1 MIELGDLLK
10 KIGAMQAAAKGRL
23 TSQTSE
29 QMRVY
34 VQGFC
39 DGLDGVTAT
48 IKKAIE
54 AERTRQRLARL
65 ESELAQEVEPDW
77 SQVPGTESKSADQL
91 GNAHPHSISGGMERG

>member
-1 MIELGDLLK
+1 MMELGDLLK
-10 KIGAMQAAAKGRL
+10 KITAMQAAAKGRL
-23 TSQTSE
+23 TGQTSE

-54 AERTRQRLARL
+54 AERTRQRLAKL
-65 ESELAQEVEPDW
+65 ESELAQEVAPDW
-77 SQVPGTESKSADQL
+77 SQIPDGIAVASAVNVSAAGDSVS
-91 GNAHPHSISGGMERG
+91 SI